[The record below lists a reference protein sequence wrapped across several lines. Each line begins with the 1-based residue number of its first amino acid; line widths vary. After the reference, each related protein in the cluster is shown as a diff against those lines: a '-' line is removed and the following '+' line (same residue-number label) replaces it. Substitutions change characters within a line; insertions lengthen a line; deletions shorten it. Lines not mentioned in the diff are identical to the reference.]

1 MRAATPGLSMLDM
14 GATAQLPCTRLP
26 IRKILD
32 AAEADVALQS
42 GKQSRNLRAI
52 PLTIRAGAE
61 GKAPGVAVRLIAA
74 RGIAGQQCHEH

>member
-26 IRKILD
+26 IRKILA

-42 GKQSRNLRAI
+42 GKQSRSL
-52 PLTIRAGAE
+52 
-61 GKAPGVAVRLIAA
+61 
-74 RGIAGQQCHEH
+74 